1 MNGEVRDHPN
11 FVRPLEKAYRE
22 GFRPLDR
29 LKMPRAS
36 LAKITTRP
44 RIGSATASSEG
55 QLMVG
60 SSHSDARVELSTVI
74 PIIALMT
81 IAVSLF
87 FVTASTVRLG
97 ELAPD
102 SFFFVSQL
110 PLAYWVG
117 LFATLSLF
125 LFRSRVKGQ
134 VRTVLEV
141 TVLTLFS
148 VYLFALPSLV
158 YQDPRILDSYQ
169 HEGDALVLL
178 NSGGWYNGPV
188 WYVYQFPGAYTFF
201 AQLTA
206 IAGIDPFQL
215 IKYYPTGLAI
225 VLALLLYATTRTV
238 GPKYA
243 SVSSGFILSGLW
255 FQLHLSP
262 QSLELIPYVGVIYL
276 LVKMMDDE
284 PRRKLWSMIALI
296 SVPVLVISHP
306 ETPLVLA
313 LGTAAFFI
321 LKPLFSGGRVNSIRS
336 NLLLLGPFFVALS
349 FMVLVWWTGVASGA
363 LAQVESIVK
372 GALAIGLG
380 GISHGAP
387 NVPATPAPSYQTV
400 ILIQEAVSVSVWLI
414 GLSLLL
420 FIRRFR
426 TREYFFAGLF
436 LAAIATI
443 PVALFANA
451 DVLQRSYLFSLF
463 PAGLLLASL
472 LERGNVLRIG
482 VLPTARL
489 LGTGLVLM
497 MIVFSILMPMAR
509 YGGDS
514 FDYLPQS
521 SLSASNVAA
530 TLKSNS
536 VTFPHPGEY
545 GWRFYAPMHGDLSA
559 VLLEQQ
565 NIAGRPGGYVKIN
578 TYADFNLTF
587 THADNT
593 SDYILVS
600 NYYQNL
606 YSLRFGSQSTYYL
619 DLKLAFEA
627 QVAANFNLVYSTG
640 TDRLYENRNLG

>member
-1 MNGEVRDHPN
+1 MS
-11 FVRPLEKAYRE
+11 
-22 GFRPLDR
+22 
-29 LKMPRAS
+29 RAS
-36 LAKITTRP
+36 VVKRSFGS
-44 RIGSATASSEG
+44 RIQSETAPSEG
-55 QLMVG
+55 QLLVG
-60 SSHSDARVELSTVI
+60 SSHWEARVELSTVV
-74 PIIALMT
+74 PIIMLVT

-87 FVTASTVRLG
+87 LVTASTIHVG

-117 LFATLSLF
+117 LLAALSLL
-125 LFRSRVKGQ
+125 LFRSRVKGRS
-134 VRTVLEV
+134 RTVLEV
-141 TVLTLFS
+141 TALTLFS
-148 VYLFALPSLV
+148 LYLFALPSLV
-158 YQDPRILDSYQ
+158 YQDPRVLDSYQ

-225 VLALLLYATTRTV
+225 ILAFLLYATTRTV

-243 SVSSGFILSGLW
+243 AVSSGFILSGLW

-276 LVKMMDDE
+276 LVKMIDDE
-284 PRRKLWSMIALI
+284 PRRRLWSMIALVSI
-296 SVPVLVISHP
+296 PILVISHP

-313 LGTAAFFI
+313 LGTAAFFV
-321 LKPLFSGGRVNSIRS
+321 LKPLFSAGRVDSIRF
-336 NLLLLGPFFVALS
+336 NLKLLGPFFVALS
-349 FMVLVWWTGVASGA
+349 VMVLVWWNGVASGA
-363 LAQVESIVK
+363 LAQVESIVR

-387 NVPATPAPSYQTV
+387 NVPSTPAPSYQTV
-400 ILIQEAVSVSVWLI
+400 ILIQEAISVSVWLL

-420 FIRRFR
+420 FIRRFQ

-436 LAAIATI
+436 LAAISTI

-451 DVLQRSYLFSLF
+451 DVLQRSYLFALF
-463 PAGLLLASL
+463 PGGLLLASL
-472 LERGNVLRIG
+472 LERGNALRIG

-489 LGTGLVLM
+489 LGAGLVLM
-497 MIVFSILMPMAR
+497 MIVFSIVMPMAR

-536 VTFPHPGEY
+536 VMFPHPGEY
-545 GWRFYAPMHGDLSA
+545 GWRFYAPQHDELGA
-559 VLLEQQ
+559 VLLEQKD
-565 NIAGRPGGYVKIN
+565 IAGRPGGYVKFN

-587 THADNT
+587 TQADNT

-600 NYYQNL
+600 DYYQNL
-606 YSLRFGSQSTYYL
+606 YTLRFGSQSAYYL
-619 DLKLAFEA
+619 NLKLAFEA
-627 QVAANFNLVYSTG
+627 QIGANFNLVYSTG

>member
-1 MNGEVRDHPN
+1 MS
-11 FVRPLEKAYRE
+11 
-22 GFRPLDR
+22 
-29 LKMPRAS
+29 RAS
-36 LAKITTRP
+36 LVR
-44 RIGSATASSEG
+44 GATGRRVQSETAPFEG
-55 QLMVG
+55 QMLVG
-60 SSHSDARVELSTVI
+60 SSSLETRVDLSTIIPVI
-74 PIIALMT
+74 SLVT

-87 FVTASTVRLG
+87 FVTASTIHLG
-97 ELAPD
+97 DLAPD

-110 PLAYWVG
+110 PLSYWVG
-117 LFATLSLF
+117 LLAVLSLF

-134 VRTVLEV
+134 ARTVLEV
-141 TVLTLFS
+141 TALALFS
-148 VYLFALPSLV
+148 LYLFALPSLV
-158 YQDPRILDSYQ
+158 YQDPRVLDSYQ

-178 NSGGWYNGPV
+178 KMGGWYNGPV

-225 VLALLLYATTRTV
+225 ILAFLLYATTRTI

-243 SVSSGFILSGLW
+243 AVSSGFILSGLW

-262 QSLELIPYVGVIYL
+262 QSLELIPYVGIIYV
-276 LVKMMDDE
+276 LVKMIDDE
-284 PRRKLWSMIALI
+284 PRRRLWSMVALVSI
-296 SVPVLVISHP
+296 PILVISHP

-313 LGTAAFFI
+313 LGTAGFFI

-336 NLLLLGPFFVALS
+336 NLSLLGPFFVVLS
-349 FMVLVWWTGVASGA
+349 VMVLVWWDGVASGA
-363 LAQVESIVK
+363 LAQVESIVR

-387 NVPATPAPSYQTV
+387 NVPSTPAPSYQTV
-400 ILIQEAVSVSVWLI
+400 ILIQEAISVSVWLL

-420 FIRRFR
+420 FVRRFQ

-436 LAAIATI
+436 LAAISTI

-451 DVLQRSYLFSLF
+451 DVLQRSYLFALF
-463 PAGLLLASL
+463 PGGLLLASL
-472 LERGNVLRIG
+472 LERGNALRIG

-489 LGTGLVLM
+489 LGSGLVLM
-497 MIVFSILMPMAR
+497 MIVFSIVMPMAR

-536 VTFPHPGEY
+536 VMFPHPGEY
-545 GWRFYAPMHGDLSA
+545 GWRFYAPQHDELGA

-587 THADNT
+587 TQADNT
-593 SDYILVS
+593 SDYVLVS
-600 NYYQNL
+600 DYYQNL
-606 YSLRFGSQSTYYL
+606 YTLRFGSQSAYYL
-619 DLKLAFEA
+619 NLKLAFET

-640 TDRLYENRNLG
+640 TDRLYEDRNLG

>member
-1 MNGEVRDHPN
+1 MRNTGSPTNASRSRVALRFEPSKGQLLVGPGDS
-11 FVRPLEKAYRE
+11 E
-22 GFRPLDR
+22 GHLD
-29 LKMPRAS
+29 LAS
-36 LAKITTRP
+36 LI
-44 RIGSATASSEG
+44 
-55 QLMVG
+55 L
-60 SSHSDARVELSTVI
+60 
-74 PIIALMT
+74 IIALAT
-81 IAVSLF
+81 VSVSLF
-87 FVTASTVRLG
+87 FVTAATVHIA
-97 ELAPD
+97 ELPPD

-110 PLAYWVG
+110 PLAYWLG
-117 LFATLSLF
+117 LLATLSLF
-125 LFRSRVKGQ
+125 LIRSRVKDRA
-134 VRTVLEV
+134 RTLLEISALV
-141 TVLTLFS
+141 LFS
-148 VYLFALPSLV
+148 LYLFALPSFV
-158 YQDPRILDSYQ
+158 YQDPRVLDSYQ

-178 NSGGWYNGPV
+178 NSGGWYNGPI

-215 IKYYPTGLAI
+215 IKYYPAVI
-225 VLALLLYATTRTV
+225 AAVLALLLYATTRTL
-238 GPKYA
+238 GPKYSA
-243 SVSSGFILSGLW
+243 ISSGFILSGLW

-262 QSLELIPYVGVIYL
+262 QSLELIPYVGMVYV
-276 LVKMMDDE
+276 LVKIIDDQ
-284 PRRKLWSMIALI
+284 PRRRLWSMIALV

-313 LGTAAFFI
+313 LGTMTFFI
-321 LKPLFSGGRVNSIRS
+321 LGPLVSAGRIRALKS
-336 NLLLLGPFFVALS
+336 SLLIIGPFFLALTM
-349 FMVLVWWTGVASGA
+349 MVLVWWTAVALGA

-387 NVPATPAPSYQTV
+387 NVPLTPAPSYQTV
-400 ILIQEAVSVSVWLI
+400 ILIQETVSVSVWLL

-426 TREYFFAGLF
+426 PREYLLAGLF

-463 PAGLLLASL
+463 PTGLLLASL

-482 VLPTARL
+482 ALPLAKL
-489 LGTGLVLM
+489 VGTGVILI
-497 MIVFSILMPMAR
+497 MIVFSILMPIAR

-521 SLSASNVAA
+521 SLLASDVAAGLASNS
-530 TLKSNS
+530 LM
-536 VTFPHPGEY
+536 FPHPGEY
-545 GWRFYAPMHGDLSA
+545 GWRFYAPTHGDLGA
-559 VLLEQQ
+559 VLLEQK
-565 NIAGRPGGYVKIN
+565 NIAGLPGGYVKIN
-578 TYADFNLTF
+578 TYAEFNLTF
-587 THADNT
+587 TQADNT

-606 YSLRFGSQSTYYL
+606 YLLRFGSASTIL
-619 DLKLAFEA
+619 LELKMAFEA
-627 QVAANFNLVYSTG
+627 QAAMNFNLVYSTG

>member
-1 MNGEVRDHPN
+1 MARTSLVK
-11 FVRPLEKAYRE
+11 RP
-22 GFRPLDR
+22 
-29 LKMPRAS
+29 
-36 LAKITTRP
+36 TRP
-44 RIGSATASSEG
+44 RVLSETASTEG
-55 QLMVG
+55 QLIVG
-60 SSHSDARVELSTVI
+60 SSHSEARVELSTVI
-74 PIIALMT
+74 LILALVT

-87 FVTASTVRLG
+87 FVTASTIHLG

-117 LFATLSLF
+117 LFATLGLF

-134 VRTVLEV
+134 VRAVLEV
-141 TVLTLFS
+141 TALTLFS

-206 IAGIDPFQL
+206 ISGIDPFQL

-243 SVSSGFILSGLW
+243 AVSSGFILSGLW

-276 LVKMMDDE
+276 LVKMIDDE
-284 PRRKLWSMIALI
+284 PRRRLWSMMALVSI
-296 SVPVLVISHP
+296 PVLVISHP

-313 LGTAAFFI
+313 LGTAAFFV
-321 LKPLFSGGRVNSIRS
+321 LKPLFSAGRVNSIRS
-336 NLLLLGPFFVALS
+336 NLLLLGPFFFVLS
-349 FMVLVWWTGVASGA
+349 VIVLVWWTGVASGA

-482 VLPTARL
+482 ALPTARL
-489 LGTGLVLM
+489 LGTGLVFM
-497 MIVFSILMPMAR
+497 MIVFSILMPLAR

-536 VTFPHPGEY
+536 VMFPHPGEY

-587 THADNT
+587 TQADNT
-593 SDYILVS
+593 SDYVLVS

-606 YSLRFGSQSTYYL
+606 YSLRFGSQSAYYL
-619 DLKLAFEA
+619 NLKLQFEA
-627 QVAANFNLVYSTG
+627 QMAANFNLVYSTG
-640 TDRLYENRNLG
+640 SDRLYENRNLG